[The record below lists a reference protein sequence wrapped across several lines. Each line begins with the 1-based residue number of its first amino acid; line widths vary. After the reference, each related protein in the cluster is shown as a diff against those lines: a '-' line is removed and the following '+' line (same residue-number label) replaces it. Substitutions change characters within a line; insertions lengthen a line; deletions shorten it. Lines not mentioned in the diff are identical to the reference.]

1 MSNSFITNI
10 EQLREEYN
18 RQMDEDMLNEAKKAK
33 PKYFFNNIIFFTN
46 ERDSKKNKTL
56 KNLEE
61 AIAGTDINIIV
72 FVADEVSYTAD

>member
-18 RQMDEDMLNEAKKAK
+18 RQMDEDMLNEAKKTK

-46 ERDSKKNKTL
+46 SREIKYVKSFL
-56 KNLEE
+56 
-61 AIAGTDINIIV
+61 
-72 FVADEVSYTAD
+72 F